1 MSKQSKAIWSKN
13 LFNLLVFALLFTGL
27 AQMPIFKRYYLAD
40 IPGFAWTAD
49 FYLNHI
55 LHYILATILL
65 FWIFFR
71 LGKFLRQAQQGIK
84 AISPFGWAKIFIW
97 AGIIITGI
105 LRVLKNQPNIFFSP
119 ETTMFIDWTHP
130 GLVIILGL
138 TALLGKFLRQGYFK
152 G

>member
-55 LHYILATILL
+55 LHYIFATILL

-71 LGKFLRQAQQGIK
+71 LGKFLRQDQQGIK
-84 AISPFGWAKIFIW
+84 TISPFGWTKIFIW

-119 ETTMFIDWTHP
+119 ETTMFIDWTHL

-138 TALLGKFLRQGYFK
+138 AALLGKFLRQGYFK

>member
-1 MSKQSKAIWSKN
+1 MNKQPEKTWHN
-13 LFNLLVFALLFTGL
+13 RLFNFLVFALLFTGL

-40 IPGFAWTAD
+40 IPGFGWTAD
-49 FYLNHI
+49 FYLNHV

-71 LGKFLRQAQQGIK
+71 MGKFLGQSQSPIK
-84 AISPFGWAKIFIW
+84 NISPIGWVKIFIW

-119 ETTMFIDWTHP
+119 QTVMFIDWTHL

-138 TALLGKFLRQGYFK
+138 AALLGKILKQGYLRN
-152 G
+152 